1 MIFDV
6 DTDQINS
13 QMIIRKY
20 QNKTIISYQ
29 KDRWGWNDTTI
40 DTTLDNLQEGPIIP
54 EEIDRIIDY
63 LQKEYPEKR
72 IVKLIKNEL
81 TIFKN
86 KIIEKNNN
94 KDEISPLLNLELW
107 AFLPM
112 ELIAQLISNNTN
124 EIMEMFIN
132 QYIETGE
139 QSKKIIKTV

>member
-1 MIFDV
+1 M
-6 DTDQINS
+6 
-13 QMIIRKY
+13 
-20 QNKTIISYQ
+20 
-29 KDRWGWNDTTI
+29 
-40 DTTLDNLQEGPIIP
+40 QEGPIIP

>member
-1 MIFDV
+1 M
-6 DTDQINS
+6 
-13 QMIIRKY
+13 
-20 QNKTIISYQ
+20 
-29 KDRWGWNDTTI
+29 
-40 DTTLDNLQEGPIIP
+40 QEGPIIP

-72 IVKLIKNEL
+72 IVELIKNEL

-86 KIIEKNNN
+86 KIIEKNND
-94 KDEISPLLNLELW
+94 KDEISPLLNIELW

-112 ELIAQLISNNTN
+112 DLIAQLISNNTN
-124 EIMEMFIN
+124 EIMEMFTN

>member
-1 MIFDV
+1 M
-6 DTDQINS
+6 
-13 QMIIRKY
+13 
-20 QNKTIISYQ
+20 
-29 KDRWGWNDTTI
+29 
-40 DTTLDNLQEGPIIP
+40 QEGPIVP
-54 EEIDRIIDY
+54 EEIDRIIDC

-72 IVKLIKNEL
+72 FVELIKNEL

-86 KIIEKNNN
+86 KIIEKNND

-132 QYIETGE
+132 QYIETAKK
-139 QSKKIIKTV
+139 SKKNDIEHQKQKVKK